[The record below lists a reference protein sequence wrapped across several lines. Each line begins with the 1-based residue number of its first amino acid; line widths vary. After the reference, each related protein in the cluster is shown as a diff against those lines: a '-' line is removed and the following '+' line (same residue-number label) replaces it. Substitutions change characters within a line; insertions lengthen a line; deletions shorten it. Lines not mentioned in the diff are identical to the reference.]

1 MYVNST
7 AFSDN
12 LDSVLQ
18 SLFSNLS
25 TDGFA
30 TSMQIDSGKTDP
42 VYGLAVCRRY
52 LNASE
57 CSQCV
62 KEASILAKTV
72 CPQVNGAR
80 IHLDGCFLRYE
91 NNSFYSEALDPAD
104 DAYCAGT
111 NSIGAQTA
119 QVLSAQLINN
129 TLENNGYAVG
139 STNGSLYGL
148 VQCWPSLN
156 ISSCQRCMTEAQTK
170 LLTCPPQ
177 SEGRG
182 IEAGCFM
189 RYSTY
194 SFFTDKQT
202 SAPPNLTPSSGKS
215 SSKTVSILLGSIGGA
230 ALVTVMCFILFC
242 GFSRRIKQRENYK
255 RTDENLAAR
264 GNFEEFIF
272 DYELLRC
279 STANFDRNNILGR
292 GGFGEVYKGTLSDGR
307 VVAVKKL
314 NERQEITQAAEEFL
328 TEVRVLTSVRH
339 RNLVRLLGCCTRGR
353 QRLLVYEYM
362 SNNSLNKHLFGKI
375 ESHLSWESRLNII
388 VGTTKGLAYL
398 HEDSIVRIIHRD
410 IKCGNI
416 LLDDKFNPKIADFGL
431 ARFFPEDKSH
441 LSTRFG
447 GTIGYTAPEY
457 AVHGQLTEKADI
469 YSYGIVVLE
478 IVSGRKSVDTNL
490 PEPMQIL
497 LQWVWNRYEDN
508 QVLDIV
514 DPTLEGQ
521 FPREQ
526 VLRVITV
533 ALLCTQGS
541 WALRPAM
548 SQVASM
554 LTNNL
559 EIVTQ
564 PTQPVFID
572 GRHTN
577 SSTTSNPVST
587 SPQSHGSVSVSLT
600 AR

>member
-1 MYVNST
+1 M
-7 AFSDN
+7 
-12 LDSVLQ
+12 
-18 SLFSNLS
+18 
-25 TDGFA
+25 
-30 TSMQIDSGKTDP
+30 
-42 VYGLAVCRRY
+42 
-52 LNASE
+52 
-57 CSQCV
+57 
-62 KEASILAKTV
+62 
-72 CPQVNGAR
+72 
-80 IHLDGCFLRYE
+80 
-91 NNSFYSEALDPAD
+91 
-104 DAYCAGT
+104 
-111 NSIGAQTA
+111 
-119 QVLSAQLINN
+119 
-129 TLENNGYAVG
+129 
-139 STNGSLYGL
+139 
-148 VQCWPSLN
+148 
-156 ISSCQRCMTEAQTK
+156 
-170 LLTCPPQ
+170 
-177 SEGRG
+177 
-182 IEAGCFM
+182 
-189 RYSTY
+189 
-194 SFFTDKQT
+194 
-202 SAPPNLTPSSGKS
+202 
-215 SSKTVSILLGSIGGA
+215 
-230 ALVTVMCFILFC
+230 
-242 GFSRRIKQRENYK
+242 
-255 RTDENLAAR
+255 
-264 GNFEEFIF
+264 
-272 DYELLRC
+272 
-279 STANFDRNNILGR
+279 
-292 GGFGEVYKGTLSDGR
+292 
-307 VVAVKKL
+307 
-314 NERQEITQAAEEFL
+314 
-328 TEVRVLTSVRH
+328 
-339 RNLVRLLGCCTRGR
+339 
-353 QRLLVYEYM
+353 
-362 SNNSLNKHLFGKI
+362 
-375 ESHLSWESRLNII
+375 
-388 VGTTKGLAYL
+388 GTTKGLAYL

-577 SSTTSNPVST
+577 SSTTSNPAST